1 MKISFFSFFKKV
13 EQVYI
18 RYRLYSFLFMILMAV
33 VTIVF
38 STEIF
43 SSVISFL
50 GKVQRLDI
58 KFGIWNIVVIVLPLL
73 GLLSDYIYQKY
84 KKLKKTQ
91 KDK

>member
-43 SSVISFL
+43 SSVISFF

-58 KFGIWNIVVIVLPLL
+58 KFGIWNIVIVLPLL
-73 GLLSDYIYQKY
+73 GLLFDYIYQKY